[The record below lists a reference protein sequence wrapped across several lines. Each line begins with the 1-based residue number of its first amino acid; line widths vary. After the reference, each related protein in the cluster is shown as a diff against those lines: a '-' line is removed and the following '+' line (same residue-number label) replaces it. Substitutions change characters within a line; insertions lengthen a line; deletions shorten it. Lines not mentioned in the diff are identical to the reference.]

1 MKPRESLIDN
11 VCKGLLAVLLV
22 LSAAA
27 HADQDLCVADLA
39 GLRDALTAWTTAP
52 DAQVTIR
59 LVRGVYAVDGAAG
72 LQLGVFQASSTAALQ
87 LLGGYA
93 AGCVERVM
101 DPRNTVIDGGNE
113 IGSKLRLFNVGGD
126 VLVEGVTLTHL
137 PDGIEVIHSSA
148 VPASG
153 HRLRVG
159 HSRIVDNDTQ
169 FGSGGPSYTLRLWGV
184 GAGGSGAEVA
194 LENSLLA
201 RNRNQGFSLASALST
216 GNGGRIVLTGGTIAE
231 NHANPG
237 TAALVLQ
244 TFSAVSSLDFVVSNN
259 IAWHNGTPGAYL
271 DLDVS
276 NAPQPPAVTHTL
288 AGAINGAVQPT
299 DTNLAADPRFL
310 SPSAGNFRLNVGSPA
325 LDAGSAEQGDGF
337 PAFDLDGHPRV
348 AGAAV
353 DLGAYE
359 AVPGDLIF
367 YGNMGE

>member
-1 MKPRESLIDN
+1 MKPRESRIEQ
-11 VCKGLLAVLLV
+11 VRKGLLAALLV
-22 LSAAA
+22 LPAAA
-27 HADQDLCVADLA
+27 RADQDLCVADLA

-59 LVRGVYAVDGAAG
+59 LVRGVYAVDGVAG
-72 LQLGVFQASSTAALQ
+72 AQLGLFQASSQAALH

-93 AGCVERVM
+93 PGCAERM
-101 DPRNTVIDGGNE
+101 LDPRNTVIDGGNE

-137 PDGIEVIHSSA
+137 PDGIEVIHGSA

-153 HRLRVG
+153 HRLRVS

-169 FGSGGPSYTLRLWGV
+169 FGSGGPNYTLRLWGV

-201 RNRNQGFSLASALST
+201 RNRNEGFSLASALST
-216 GNGGRIVLTGGTIAE
+216 GNGGRIVLTGSTIAE
-231 NHANPG
+231 NRANPG

-244 TFSAVSSLDFVVSNN
+244 TFAASNLDFVVSNT

-276 NAPQPPAVTHTL
+276 NAPQPPAVTYTL
-288 AGAINGAVQPT
+288 AGVIGGAIQAT
-299 DTNLAADPRFL
+299 DSNLSADPRFL
-310 SPSAGNFRLNVGSPA
+310 DPSGGNFRLNVGSPA
-325 LDAGSAEQGDGF
+325 LDAGSAGQADGF
-337 PAFDLDGHPRV
+337 PASDLDGHPRV

-359 AVPGDLIF
+359 AIPGDLIF
-367 YGNMGE
+367 YAGMDE